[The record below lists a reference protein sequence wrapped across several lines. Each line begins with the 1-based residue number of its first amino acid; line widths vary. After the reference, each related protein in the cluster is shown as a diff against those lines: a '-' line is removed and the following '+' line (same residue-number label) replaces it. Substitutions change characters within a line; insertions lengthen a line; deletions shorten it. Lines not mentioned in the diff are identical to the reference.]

1 MYRRLFFLFPD
12 KQHTESA
19 IGELHDAGIDK
30 GHMHAILRNKGQR
43 VVLPRTSSHQ
53 QHNLAWFTERFLWF
67 GNLTIFAVASVATF
81 ATMFWGYWIEPLI
94 SLVIAYVAYVA
105 ADRFSSDTPHEES
118 TDIQEAL
125 DSGEV
130 LLMVDVPKKRA
141 VEIEEKIHRQHPEAK
156 DNGVGLSIDP
166 LGI

>member
-30 GHMHAILRNKGQR
+30 GHMHGILRKKGKR

-67 GNLTIFAVASVATF
+67 GNLSIFAVAAIATF
-81 ATMFWGYWIEPLI
+81 ATMYWGYWIE
-94 SLVIAYVAYVA
+94 SLVSLVVAYASYVA
-105 ADRFSSDTPHEES
+105 ADRFSPDTPHEES
-118 TDIQEAL
+118 PDIQHAL
-125 DSGEV
+125 KTGEV
-130 LLMVDVPKKRA
+130 LLMVDVPKQR
-141 VEIEEKIHRQHPEAK
+141 VEEIEKKIHKQHPEAK
-156 DNGVGLSIDP
+156 DNGVGWSIDP